1 MSHKT
6 RLDSKFAE
14 LKAQGRA
21 GLVTFVTAGD
31 PTFDASLDI
40 VNGLPAAGADIIE
53 LGMPF
58 TDPMADGPAIQAS
71 SLRALKT
78 GQNMIKTLK
87 MVRAFRKNDNE
98 TPIVLMGYYNPVY
111 IYGSERFLTDAKEAG
126 VDGLIIVDLPP
137 EEDAELCIPAIEAGV
152 NFIRLATPTTDEE
165 RLPIVLNNASGFIY
179 YVSVL
184 GVTGTKAPN
193 TTNVS
198 DAVARIK
205 AHTDLPVAVGFGVR
219 TSEQAEA
226 IARGAD
232 GVVVGSAL
240 VDAVKNSLDEN
251 DQPGPN
257 TASAV
262 HAIVKDL
269 AAGIKKAANG

>member
-1 MSHKT
+1 
-6 RLDSKFAE
+6 
-14 LKAQGRA
+14 
-21 GLVTFVTAGD
+21 
-31 PTFDASLDI
+31 
-40 VNGLPAAGADIIE
+40 
-53 LGMPF
+53 
-58 TDPMADGPAIQAS
+58 
-71 SLRALKT
+71 
-78 GQNMIKTLK
+78 
-87 MVRAFRKNDNE
+87 
-98 TPIVLMGYYNPVY
+98 
-111 IYGSERFLTDAKEAG
+111 
-126 VDGLIIVDLPP
+126 
-137 EEDAELCIPAIEAGV
+137 
-152 NFIRLATPTTDEE
+152 
-165 RLPIVLNNASGFIY
+165 
-179 YVSVL
+179 VL